1 MKFEALEIG
10 QTAISSTTITA
21 EMIEKFAQV
30 SGDVNPIH
38 LDEEVAKKSI
48 FGKRIAHGMLISSF
62 ISAIIANEMP
72 GEGTIYLGQN
82 LSFKHPVFIGNS
94 IKTEV
99 KITKLRADKNLI
111 YLDTTCYNQDQKV
124 VITGDALVKLP

>member
-10 QTAISSTTITA
+10 QTAALSTLITA
-21 EMIEKFAQV
+21 ELIEQFAEV

-38 LDEEVAKKSI
+38 LDEEAAKQSI

-72 GEGTIYLGQN
+72 GKGSIYLGQN
-82 LSFKHPVFIGNS
+82 LSFKLPVFIGDT

-99 KITKLRADKNLI
+99 KITKLRADKNLV
-111 YLDTTCYNQDQKV
+111 YLDTTCYNQDEKV
-124 VITGDALVKLP
+124 VIAGDALVKLP